1 MSEINDLIPEGG
13 AEIALEVYKDSLQP
27 AMQTLGKTLGAT
39 FEFISIPFMG
49 LQYLNDKVKI
59 NLQHRLNQY
68 KANIEKIPEEKHVE
82 VHHELGVPIIQ
93 RLSYTTNDD
102 IAQLFITLLTNA
114 SNIDMLSL
122 AHPTFISII
131 DRMSPDE
138 ARILMYIQQE
148 FLRKGDTY
156 IPYVN
161 FRAKPLKDNKSS
173 EKKDSD
179 FDFDE
184 DFSYIELRRWQTII
198 PQNVHLDFPDKIHL
212 YFANLMSCG
221 VLKDGEDLSLT
232 EKMDSYKQIES
243 IYNLEAIQKEYVP
256 EKYSEVYADYSF
268 FHVTELGQDFINACV
283 NEN

>member
-82 VHHELGVPIIQ
+82 VHPELGVPIIQ

-148 FLRKGDTY
+148 FLRKGNTY

-221 VLKDGEDLSLT
+221 GGKMEKIVIDGENGL
-232 EKMDSYKQIES
+232 
-243 IYNLEAIQKEYVP
+243 IQTNR
-256 EKYSEVYADYSF
+256 KY
-268 FHVTELGQDFINACV
+268 L
-283 NEN
+283 

>member
-1 MSEINDLIPEGG
+1 MSDISGFIQEGG

-27 AMQTLGKTLGAT
+27 AMQTLGKSLGAT
-39 FEFISIPFMG
+39 FEFISIPLMG
-49 LQYLNDKVKI
+49 LQYINDKVKI

-68 KANIEKIPEEKHVE
+68 KANIEKIPVDKHAE
-82 VHHELGVPIIQ
+82 VHPELGVPIIQ

-114 SNIDMLSL
+114 SNLDMLSL

-138 ARILMYIQQE
+138 ARILMYIQHE
-148 FLRKGDTY
+148 FLQRGDTC

-161 FRAKPLKDNKSS
+161 FRAKPLKDQKSS
-173 EKKDSD
+173 EMKDSD
-179 FDFDE
+179 FVFDE

-221 VLKDGEDLSLT
+221 VLKDGEDLTLT
-232 EKMDSYKQIES
+232 EKIDSYKQIES
-243 IYNLEAIQKEYVP
+243 IYNIEEMQKEYVP
-256 EKYSEVYADYSF
+256 EKYSKVYANYSF
-268 FHVTELGQDFINACV
+268 FHVTELGQDFIKACV

>member
-1 MSEINDLIPEGG
+1 MSDLTDLIPEEG

-27 AMQTLGKTLGAT
+27 AMQAVGKSLGAT

-49 LQYLNDKVKI
+49 LQYINDKVKI
-59 NLQHRLNQY
+59 NLQHRLNEY
-68 KANIEKIPEEKHVE
+68 KVNLEKIPVDKQVE
-82 VHHELGVPIIQ
+82 VHPELGVPIIQ
-93 RLSYTTNDD
+93 RLSYTTNDE

-114 SNIDMLSL
+114 SNLDMLSL

-131 DRMSPDE
+131 DRLSPDE
-138 ARILMYIQQE
+138 ARILMYIQHE
-148 FLRKGDTY
+148 FLQNGDTY

-161 FRAKPLKDNKSS
+161 FRAKPLKEKKSS

-179 FDFDE
+179 FDFDA
-184 DFSYIELRRWQTII
+184 DFSFIELRRWQTII

-243 IYNLEAIQKEYVP
+243 IYKIDEFQKTYIP
-256 EKYSEVYADYSF
+256 EKYSKVYADHSF
-268 FHVTELGQDFINACV
+268 FQVTELGQDFIKACV